1 MARAGVSG
9 NQMGQEDKMRQLIDE
24 NNHD

>member
-1 MARAGVSG
+1 
-9 NQMGQEDKMRQLIDE
+9 MGQEDKMRQLIDD